1 MIDIVARAMASKALS
16 QKGSFQYKN
25 TSEFPEIGVE
35 NQLYVDTEKNMI
47 YYWDNIDSIYK
58 SLNISVDDINIVK
71 EAIIEVLETEGLD
84 GGNYTTK

>member
-16 QKGSFQYKN
+16 QKGSSQYKN
-25 TSEFPEIGVE
+25 KSEFPEIGVE
-35 NQLYVDTEKNMI
+35 NQLYVDTEENMI

-58 SLNISVDDINIVK
+58 SLNISVDDINIAK
-71 EAIIEVLETEGLD
+71 EAIIEVLQTEVLD